1 MEFYDLK
8 NQNASILNK
17 FKNNKNNMD
26 SNGKFIDLEYL
37 RFLEENF
44 ISSRQYIINLNLEK
58 VKLNTLKI
66 KLLKI

>member
-1 MEFYDLK
+1 
-8 NQNASILNK
+8 
-17 FKNNKNNMD
+17 MD